1 MSVKKIF
8 VILITIVACV
18 AIGALV
24 LNILMP
30 NAVTQVV
37 NATENMI
44 YKATGIEFD
53 FNGDGVVGSTAVDPT
68 SAIDNTGDK
77 ASDGVGVEGFN

>member
-8 VILITIVACV
+8 TILITIVACV

-37 NATENMI
+37 NTTEDMI
-44 YKATGIEFD
+44 YKATGIAFD
-53 FNGDGVVGSTAVDPT
+53 FNGDGVAGGSGGGNVDI
-68 SAIDNTGDK
+68 IDNTGDK
-77 ASDGVGVEGFN
+77 ASEGAGVDGFQ

>member
-8 VILITIVACV
+8 TILITIVACV

-30 NAVTQVV
+30 NAVTQIV
-37 NATENMI
+37 NTTEDMI
-44 YKATGIEFD
+44 HKATGIAFD
-53 FNGDGVVGSTAVDPT
+53 FNGDSVAGGSGGGNT
-68 SAIDNTGDK
+68 SLKENTGDK
-77 ASDGVGVEGFN
+77 ASEGAGVDGFQ